1 MSVHPSTRAVLN
13 AVLTSLPLR
22 LGTWFS
28 LHARSPGQAMKEK
41 PLSSSGSIVG
51 KGSLEQPVLSTSHRD
66 RGQVLSPSEL
76 RFHKELVHS
85 CLSSHVSHL
94 FTVIHG
100 KFFVIL
106 IIQPRLSLQKQN
118 WDPGWRKMSG
128 FCRSSAERPSAS
140 VWTWTTADRQQR
152 MWGTRVCMELT
163 LSRGTGAQ
171 RAEMSRQTLHPHLVT
186 RGLQGG
192 LENSGRAATSLLK
205 KKKSVDSSSSF
216 KDLSPNLGGSFVFS

>member
-13 AVLTSLPLR
+13 TVLTSLPLR

-28 LHARSPGQAMKEK
+28 LHARSPGQAVKEK

-118 WDPGWRKMSG
+118 WDSGWRKMSG
-128 FCRSSAERPSAS
+128 FCRSSAERPTAS

-152 MWGTRVCMELT
+152 MWGTRVCMEST

-171 RAEMSRQTLHPHLVT
+171 RAEMSRQSAP
-186 RGLQGG
+186 
-192 LENSGRAATSLLK
+192 SSLGNPRSAGWPREFG
-205 KKKSVDSSSSF
+205 KSSYITI
-216 KDLSPNLGGSFVFS
+216 